1 MSQQTSQNQSIL
13 SVQNVILASVIWGL
27 LALFIFLLGSP
38 IDPRPGWYNSSTYI
52 LENTAFAAAT
62 FLCLRNWRSSKIVS
76 GRTVWL
82 LIGLGMLCYFT
93 GNLLFGWY
101 ESVSGVAPDVSPAD
115 FLYLL
120 SYLLLGIGM
129 LLAVLSKQLNL
140 SLPQWITI
148 AAIAILGIILAYFVS
163 GYAGGDA
170 EASRPNSNPHRSSGS
185 HLAVMHHP
193 ISATTMSGWFAQA
206 PAEQPPAEQ
215 PLPENA
221 APADPAI
228 DPVPA
233 ETPPSPEVAPVI
245 PSETVAPT
253 EESAE
258 TTVDPNAQLEADNS
272 ANKLPPWMQSLN
284 DQLEP
289 LAGIVWILYLTA
301 DIFLVVMATTLLL
314 AFWGGRFSLSWR
326 FIAAAGFCFYI
337 ADMWYYYALD
347 NIENYESG
355 ALPEVFWI
363 FSGVLFCIGAALE
376 YSLSTRSRR
385 GRRRST

>member
-1 MSQQTSQNQSIL
+1 MSQNTSQSQSIL
-13 SVQNVILASVIWGL
+13 SVQNVILASIMWGI

-38 IDPRPGWYNSSTYI
+38 INPRPGWYNSATYI
-52 LENTAFAAAT
+52 LENTAFIAAT
-62 FLCLRNWRSSKIVS
+62 FLCLRNWRSPKIVS

-93 GNLLFGWY
+93 ANLLFGWW
-101 ESVSGVAPDVSPAD
+101 ESVAGVAPDVSPAD
-115 FLYLL
+115 VLYLL

-140 SLPQWITI
+140 SVTQWIAI
-148 AAIAILGIILAYFVS
+148 ASIAILGSVLAYFVS
-163 GYAGGDA
+163 GYAGGDS
-170 EASRPNSNPHRSSGS
+170 EARHHTPSPRHETGLHPAIVS
-185 HLAVMHHP
+185 HP
-193 ISATTMSGWFAQA
+193 IFVADASAWLAQA
-206 PAEQPPAEQ
+206 PPDAPQPEQPVPEGVTAPSETPSPEASPVVPSETPAPDGEAT
-215 PLPENA
+215 P
-221 APADPAI
+221 DII
-228 DPVPA
+228 DPVLDEA
-233 ETPPSPEVAPVI
+233 EAISNNMPS
-245 PSETVAPT
+245 
-253 EESAE
+253 
-258 TTVDPNAQLEADNS
+258 
-272 ANKLPPWMQSLN
+272 WMQSLTA
-284 DQLEP
+284 QMEP
-289 LAGIVWILYLTA
+289 MADIIWILYLAA

-355 ALPEVFWI
+355 GLPEVFWI

-385 GRRRST
+385 GRRRSSV